1 MNVVW
6 FPNTFLIHIPVFFM
20 LMVTISWMWKRNVPA
35 SCSTISSCIRA
46 AFGSRLVSVHPPDKC
61 PTGAGPEPEHTGLVR
76 FFVSIPRQQ
85 GTGSAG
91 EACLARQLL
100 FTTNPCF
107 QTVVSD
113 PLVFWWQHTRWTKT
127 KRWKKKIFSLQKM
140 SWSGLTA
147 FYSGGTAKR
156 SHKCFDR

>member
-1 MNVVW
+1 
-6 FPNTFLIHIPVFFM
+6 M

-61 PTGAGPEPEHTGLVR
+61 PTGAGPEPEHSGLVR

-85 GTGSAG
+85 GTGSG

-113 PLVFWWQHTRWTKT
+113 PIVCGDRHKMD
-127 KRWKKKIFSLQKM
+127 KNHKMEEKKFFFSLQKM